1 MREPGHW
8 LVALPHH
15 HASCPQVVIAMR
27 SGSWWWAGPRLL
39 KMKATGILGGTS
51 RNSGSSGPSP
61 VTQCIWRN
69 SVCGILQ
76 KQFSF
81 PSPHPPPVFA
91 RRSCQHSTHCGALTA
106 PVILGV
112 SYSASLVQPC
122 SVGGP
127 GAGDSEQG
135 QPQPLFTPA
144 PPGWPGAHIQCREGA
159 RSLHLFTFRVTSHC
173 AGWSRQHPS
182 TVQWSQH
189 LLVPPTPSQPGGFRI
204 RT

>member
-1 MREPGHW
+1 MVGGAKAAENEGDWDPGRDEQK
-8 LVALPHH
+8 L
-15 HASCPQVVIAMR
+15 
-27 SGSWWWAGPRLL
+27 
-39 KMKATGILGGTS
+39 GILRAFACHSVYLEEFSMWHTS
-51 RNSGSSGPSP
+51 
-61 VTQCIWRN
+61 
-69 SVCGILQ
+69 

-182 TVQWSQH
+182 TAQWSQH